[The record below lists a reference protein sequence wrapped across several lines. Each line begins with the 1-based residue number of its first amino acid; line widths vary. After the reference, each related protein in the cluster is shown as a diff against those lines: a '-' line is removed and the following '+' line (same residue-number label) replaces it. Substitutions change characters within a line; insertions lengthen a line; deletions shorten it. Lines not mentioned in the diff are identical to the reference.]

1 MLVPELRMLVI
12 SPVFSPK
19 IKRQM
24 KKMRSQMVTFGMA
37 SSSAVF
43 IKVFQAADV
52 TPHP

>member
-24 KKMRSQMVTFGMA
+24 KMMRSQMVSFGMA
-37 SSSAVF
+37 SSSAVLEAYF
-43 IKVFQAADV
+43 RVLM
-52 TPHP
+52 